1 MNTSSKC
8 RVKEFSWPF
17 DSLNITGFPVPK
29 RWQPH
34 LETSNGDHCIL
45 SSETPGEPERS
56 AVVSR
61 VCPSNCCEILCHCC
75 AVSPFPW
82 AVSWLQFQRLWFH
95 VWSDCYWAIALFGEF
110 SSLIRILKGSSLV
123 AGFLFLPM
131 PYAWF
136 PHTEEPLKSVEA
148 QLTEV
153 HCSAGAMLEKQECS
167 PWFSFG
173 LGSNW
178 EKYRG

>member
-1 MNTSSKC
+1 MVTIAFYQ
-8 RVKEFSWPF
+8 V
-17 DSLNITGFPVPK
+17 
-29 RWQPH
+29 
-34 LETSNGDHCIL
+34 
-45 SSETPGEPERS
+45 TPGEPERS

-153 HCSAGAMLEKQECS
+153 HCSAGRCWRSKNAAPGFHLVWDLTGKNTVVSSKEHVRCVWS
-167 PWFSFG
+167 SI
-173 LGSNW
+173 
-178 EKYRG
+178 